1 MVRFIMDLI
10 IDIWLKIGHY
20 VYWLFLLG
28 SVALGITSIGWG
40 TLVGLVAWFIWVV
53 ILQVMWWIEYR
64 EWLWE

>member
-10 IDIWLKIGHY
+10 IDIWLKIGHV
-20 VYWLFLLG
+20 VYWLFWLG
-28 SVALGITSIGWG
+28 SVALGITSIGCG
-40 TLVGLVAWFIWVV
+40 ILVGLVAWIIYVI